1 MENSL
6 DQEKVAHLIE
16 ITACS
21 TGEAEFLLEAA
32 GGDLALAVQ
41 LYKGAKTS
49 CWS

>member
-1 MENSL
+1 
-6 DQEKVAHLIE
+6 
-16 ITACS
+16 
-21 TGEAEFLLEAA
+21 LEAA